1 VLVAHD
7 VPIGLREAQA
17 PERSALRESVVKP
30 RVLVLATALLSECV
44 MVLIAVR
51 PDFRFAYDLPELRIV
66 VETIAASAALLAAY
80 LMAGRFKR
88 SRRFDDLLLVCA
100 LGALASS
107 NFFFKA
113 LPAAFSSRIPD
124 DATTWGALAGTVI
137 GSLLF
142 AWAAYAPPQSLRR
155 SWTPWVWLVAPALL
169 VLDAFLMIRNFAPSI
184 LDREALYSDSGRP
197 KVVGHPL
204 FLAGQLIAMTAMF
217 AAAAGLARRAQE
229 TRDALI
235 RWFAVGTVFA
245 GFARLSYFFF
255 PSFYPERIYI
265 GDVFRL
271 LFYLVLLA
279 GVERELQS
287 YWRSATFAAVLEER
301 RRIARDLHDGA
312 AQELSFIV
320 RRLRRLPYVEGV
332 GPIAAAAERALDES
346 RRAIAALSRPLDEP
360 LDQLLGR
367 IGEEMEDRTGAKV
380 EVDAPP
386 LRKLEYQTA
395 DAIVRIASEAILNA
409 ARHGGANSIRVY
421 LSPNGKLLRVRDDG
435 DGFDVGR
442 LSGDGFGLV
451 SMRERASAVGA
462 DFRLESVPGR
472 GTTVELEF
480 A

>member
-1 VLVAHD
+1 MALD
-7 VPIGLREAQA
+7 VPTGLHPTFEARRRLTPREI
-17 PERSALRESVVKP
+17 VTKP
-30 RVLVLATALLSECV
+30 RVLVLVTALVSECV
-44 MVLIAVR
+44 MVLVATR
-51 PDFRFAYDLPELRIV
+51 PELRFAYYLPELRIV
-66 VETIAASAALLAAY
+66 LETLAASAALLAAY

-113 LPAAFSSRIPD
+113 LPASFSSHIPN
-124 DATTWGALAGTVI
+124 DATTWAGLVGTVI

-142 AWAAYAPPQSLRR
+142 AWAAYAPPQDLKR

-169 VLDAFLMIRNFAPSI
+169 VLDAFLMIRNYAPSI
-184 LDREALYSDSGRP
+184 LDRAAFDSDFGKP
-197 KVVGHPL
+197 QVVGHPA
-204 FLAGQLIAMTAMF
+204 FLAGQVLAMTAMF
-217 AAAAGLARRAQE
+217 AAAAGLSKRAEE
-229 TRDALI
+229 TGDPLI
-235 RWFAVGTVFA
+235 RWFAIGTVFA
-245 GFARLSYFFF
+245 GFARLTYFLF

-271 LFYLVLLA
+271 LFYVVLLI
-279 GVERELQS
+279 GCERELRG
-287 YWRSATFAAVLEER
+287 YWKSAAFAAVLEER

-312 AQELSFIV
+312 AQELAFIV

-346 RRAIAALSRPLDEP
+346 RRAIAAWSRPLDEP
-360 LDQLLGR
+360 LDQLLAQ

-380 EVDAPP
+380 EVEAPP
-386 LRKLEYQTA
+386 LRSVDYEVA
-395 DAIVRIASEAILNA
+395 DVITRIAAEAILNA
-409 ARHGGANSIRVY
+409 ARHGRATSITVQ
-421 LSPNGKLLRVRDDG
+421 LSANGKLLRVIDDG

-462 DFRLESVPGR
+462 ALRLESAPGH